1 MKILDRY
8 IIKEFVPPFL
18 LGLLLFTFVL
28 LINKLYRLTELVVNK
43 GVSIWDIF
51 RLISYIMPSF
61 LTLTIPMAVLL
72 ASLVAFGRMST
83 VSEIT
88 AFKAT
93 GFSLYR
99 LMAPVMALSVVAMLA
114 TAYFSLYLGPMKA
127 RSFKKDL
134 FYLAKSRAAI
144 SIDEE
149 VFNDSVKNVIIYAQK
164 TPAPNEMEGVFISDE
179 RDPKQPYVI
188 IARKGSI
195 DVDVATGLAH
205 VNLENGSIHKKGN
218 KPGSYQEIDF
228 DTNRLSINLYEKFF
242 KEDGPKKSKREMS
255 LAELKETARAIS
267 SSLDYRYSMLTEYYK
282 RFTIPLACLVFG
294 VIGPP
299 LGLYSRRSGK
309 SAGTTVALVVFA
321 LYYLLMKGGE
331 DLASG
336 GRMPAL
342 VAALL
347 PNIVIGLLGAY
358 ILTQTAA
365 EKRLEPGR
373 FLKYL
378 RRLRRARRAGA
389 YRRSGR
395 R

>member
-83 VSEIT
+83 DSEIT

-134 FYLAKSRAAI
+134 FYLAKSRAAV

-255 LAELKETARAIS
+255 LTELREVARAVS
-267 SSLDYRYSMLTEYYK
+267 GSLDYRYSMLTEYYK
-282 RFTIPLACLVFG
+282 RFTIPLAWLAAPENHHIQKRPLPPPYEPVP
-294 VIGPP
+294 VIYFEP
-299 LGLYSRRSGK
+299 Y
-309 SAGTTVALVVFA
+309 
-321 LYYLLMKGGE
+321 GGE
-331 DLASG
+331 
-336 GRMPAL
+336 
-342 VAALL
+342 LL
-347 PNIVIGLLGAY
+347 WGATAGFTIKLIH
-358 ILTQTAA
+358 ILTAQ
-365 EKRLEPGR
+365 
-373 FLKYL
+373 
-378 RRLRRARRAGA
+378 
-389 YRRSGR
+389 
-395 R
+395 